1 MYYICVEDNKVI
13 GILNYQPEIPDTVS
27 VHEITDEEHASINAE
42 THIFDIETGKVI
54 DNPNYSSDSSEIK
67 KQNAEARHFL
77 NSTDW
82 MILRHLRQ
90 KHLGLPTSMTEE
102 QFTQLETQRH
112 EAALRII
119 S

>member
-1 MYYICVEDNKVI
+1 MYYICIEENKI
-13 GILNYQPEIPDTVS
+13 TSILNYSPEVPETVS
-27 VHEITDEEHASINAE
+27 VHEITDEQYESLKE
-42 THIFDIETGKVI
+42 TTHVFDVDSKQVI
-54 DNPNYSSDSSEIK
+54 VNPNYSPDAERIRQ
-67 KQNAEARHFL
+67 QNAQERHFL

-90 KHLGLPTSMTEE
+90 KHLGLSTTLTEQ
-102 QFTQLETQRH
+102 QFTELETQRH